1 MEKKT
6 KISEMPLFSPR
17 GDKVKY
23 LLYFL
28 FIFCFEPKL
37 FVKIPWLNL
46 LYVMGALVSFACMAR
61 IYLGSRKR
69 PSLLL
74 IALVVYRM
82 SFAVQTLMRGG
93 DVLMWGYLS
102 LVLMTMCMAIEYYI
116 RDSAR
121 ELLGVII
128 TVLLV
133 LLTVNFL
140 LALVRPDGVVEG
152 IHFIGIRTRLTDVIM
167 PLLVLCLIRDYL
179 NLRRISLCTAYA
191 ILLSLL
197 TVLQQS
203 IVTAILGLVILAVG
217 TLVLTL
223 VRKKWIDKCVN
234 VFTITAVGLAVNYLI
249 AFFQITLRME
259 QFLGKVLN
267 KSGTLTGRT
276 DLWDSAIA
284 LIREKLLF
292 GYGMA
297 DNGNFVPATDFL
309 DWEPFWQAHNQWLQI
324 LYDGGLVALISF
336 VILILVTHRGL
347 NSRCDRHLRGFMLA
361 GLFSM
366 LIMMTVEIFSYTPYF
381 FLFIF
386 IGYHIGELKRADGR
400 TVDPFEAVLVL
411 EIKRAWSFG
420 ASPVWQRLL
429 CRLFPQKGRYRK
441 KHAAILDA
449 LEEKLADTINTCKKM
464 PVGRARIGRELP
476 VFFFVPEGL
485 TQAPESA
492 RACLASLKANCGS
505 HEVIVLCRDNLSDYV
520 QLPAFVFEKLEA
532 EKMSGAQFS
541 ELLAVSLLARHGG
554 IFCDASLHLSS
565 PLPSKMYQY
574 AFYSIRHVEGDKQY
588 LSERRWTTAFM
599 ASAPGG
605 YVPRVIEKLLLAY
618 WERYN
623 VTVDE
628 FLTDY
633 CIKLAY
639 ECIPTCR
646 VQMDAVP
653 VNKDDIR
660 YQWECCDD
668 ATARKH
674 SLGIPAIT
682 HMLKYNR

>member
-6 KISEMPLFSPR
+6 KICETPLFSPR

-46 LYVMGALVSFACMAR
+46 LYIMGALVSFICMAR
-61 IYLGSRKR
+61 IYIGCRRR

-74 IALVVYRM
+74 VALVVYRL

-116 RDSAR
+116 RDCGQ

-128 TVLLV
+128 NVLLV

-140 LALVRPDGVVEG
+140 LSLFRPDGVVEG

-167 PLLVLCLIRDYL
+167 PLLVLCPVRDYL
-179 NLRRISLCTAYA
+179 NLRRMSLRTAYA
-191 ILLSLL
+191 IFLSLL

-203 IVTAILGLVILAVG
+203 IVTAILGLAILAVG
-217 TLVLTL
+217 APVLIL
-223 VRKKWIDKCVN
+223 IQKKWIGKCVN
-234 VFTITAVGLAVNYLI
+234 VFTLTAVGLAVNYLI

-259 QFLGKVLN
+259 PFLGKVLN

-276 DLWDSAIA
+276 DLWNSAIA

-324 LYDGGLVALISF
+324 LYDGGLVTLISF
-336 VILILVTHRGL
+336 VLLILVTHRGL

-386 IGYHIGELKRADGR
+386 IGYHIGELKRSDER
-400 TVDPFEAVLVL
+400 VVDPFEAVLTL
-411 EIKRAWSFG
+411 EVKRAWHFG
-420 ASPVWQRLL
+420 AAPVWQRLL
-429 CRLFPQKGRYRK
+429 CRLFPKKGRYRK

-449 LEEKLADTINTCKKM
+449 LEKKLADAIKACKEM
-464 PVGRARIGRELP
+464 PVGRERIGRELP
-476 VFFFVPEGL
+476 IFFFVPEGL
-485 TQAPESA
+485 TSAPESV
-492 RACLASLKANCGS
+492 RACLASLEANCGS
-505 HEVIVLCRDNLSDYV
+505 HEVIVLCRDNLSEYV
-520 QLPAFVFEKLEA
+520 SLPAFVFEKLE
-532 EKMSGAQFS
+532 EKKMSGAQFC
-541 ELLAVSLLARHGG
+541 ELVAVSLLARYGG

-574 AFYSIRHVEGDKQY
+574 AFYSIRDVEGDKQY
-588 LSERRWTTAFM
+588 LSERRWITAFM

-618 WERYN
+618 WEEYN
-623 VTVDE
+623 ITVDD

-639 ECIPTCR
+639 ECVPACR
-646 VQMDAVP
+646 MQVDAVP

-660 YQWECCDD
+660 YSWEPCCD
-668 ATARKH
+668 AAARKQL
-674 SLGIPAIT
+674 LGAPAIT